1 MNVVVWSSSQI
12 KILTF
17 WAFGLCMSATIQ
29 MHLKPFFILPMA
41 DQKEKLSRSSLEGID
56 EFRNKIRSF
65 SDSKLEFE
73 IGYCCKHKLE
83 GISPESYDEIYY
95 YFDAC
100 YNIAKIE
107 ANARGLQTL
116 V

>member
-1 MNVVVWSSSQI
+1 MV
-12 KILTF
+12 
-17 WAFGLCMSATIQ
+17 
-29 MHLKPFFILPMA
+29 
-41 DQKEKLSRSSLEGID
+41 DQKEKLSRSSLKGID

-73 IGYCCKHKLE
+73 IGYCYKHQFEGIGLE
-83 GISPESYDEIYY
+83 GYDHTYY

-107 ANARGLQTL
+107 ANSRGLQTL